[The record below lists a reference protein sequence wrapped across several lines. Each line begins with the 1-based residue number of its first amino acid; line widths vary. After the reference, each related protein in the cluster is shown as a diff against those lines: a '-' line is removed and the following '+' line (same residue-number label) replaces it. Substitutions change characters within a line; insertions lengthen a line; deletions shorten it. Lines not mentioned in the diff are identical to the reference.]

1 VLEEPQS
8 VPFQSLE
15 LEHLIREVIR
25 EVVREV
31 IREVISSRCISA
43 VPSP

>member
-25 EVVREV
+25 EVIREI
-31 IREVISSRCISA
+31 IREVISSWCTSA